1 MTLQYFERIDLAHSH
16 KIDLA
21 IEEQT
26 NTLAQEPKTRR
37 MSTRRLMG
45 RGSCRETPDS
55 KAKGLKAKAWEAYG
69 CERAHAHLAHV
80 MRAALASGC
89 GTRCHAH

>member
-26 NTLAQEPKTRR
+26 NTLA
-37 MSTRRLMG
+37 
-45 RGSCRETPDS
+45 
-55 KAKGLKAKAWEAYG
+55 
-69 CERAHAHLAHV
+69 
-80 MRAALASGC
+80 
-89 GTRCHAH
+89 